1 MWTGVLFTAACDGES
16 AFAKNRLSLTLL
28 LGTWQIIGENTAVKP
43 DLLGALAAEET
54 ARAAAMLAKFAP
66 VPNGSPPPQPAAMP
80 EPRQPQVQ
88 PVQPSPYRVQ
98 L

>member
-1 MWTGVLFTAACDGES
+1 MLVHVVFDI
-16 AFAKNRLSLTLL
+16 LL
-28 LGTWQIIGENTAVKP
+28 LGTWQIIGEKTSCICEAPKP

-66 VPNGSPPPQPAAMP
+66 VPNGSPSPQPPPAAVP

-88 PVQPSPYRVQ
+88 PVQPSPYRLVV
-98 L
+98 